1 MKVSEETQERA
12 AEALHAAKARLE
24 SLIVDGNEDF
34 GAETPARVEPSPIQI
49 TQQVFTDKL
58 LISKCT
64 SGQVKAVTRDLSD
77 GRFHLDEIDFS
88 DETWSHN
95 KRVVLHVNRLE
106 FIELLQQVQWQKVLR
121 NFGDDE
127 C

>member
-1 MKVSEETQERA
+1 MVKKGLLKVSEETQERA
-12 AEALHAAKARLE
+12 AEALQAAKARLE
-24 SLIVDGNEDF
+24 SLSVDGREDF
-34 GAETPARVEPSPIQI
+34 GAGVTTRVESSPIQI

-77 GRFHLDEIDFS
+77 ERFHLDEIDFS

-106 FIELLQQVQWQKVLR
+106 FIELLQ
-121 NFGDDE
+121 
-127 C
+127 

>member
-1 MKVSEETQERA
+1 MRA
-12 AEALHAAKARLE
+12 AEALQAAKARLE
-24 SLIVDGNEDF
+24 SLSVESSEDV
-34 GAETPARVEPSPIQI
+34 GAVITTRVEPSPIQI
-49 TQQVFTDKL
+49 TQQVFSDKL

-77 GRFHLDEIDFS
+77 ERFHLDEIDFS

-106 FIELLQQVQWQKVLR
+106 FIELL
-121 NFGDDE
+121 
-127 C
+127 